1 MLLTSMDIRLTSG
14 HLACYHY
21 SQDSCILEKEMAKK
35 SNKECAETYYNCG
48 LAHSKKDE
56 LELVIADYTK
66 AINLKPDYADA
77 YYNRGVAY
85 RIKGDYKLA
94 ITDYTKAIEI
104 EPNNADAYYRRS
116 RAWLH
121 IGDPEKAKSDM
132 AIASNIGV
140 NTTTALDEILR
151 DYDRAWKTLGNI
163 SDI

>member
-1 MLLTSMDIRLTSG
+1 
-14 HLACYHY
+14 
-21 SQDSCILEKEMAKK
+21 MAKK

-56 LELVIADYTK
+56 LELAIADYTK

-104 EPNNADAYYRRS
+104 EPNNVIRRQSAAKWYAYYRRS